1 MDLSTIALLL
11 VHFLGHSDFVT
22 RERATT
28 ELRRLGPV
36 ALPALEY
43 GCRHEDPEIAH
54 RAGLLRRELWLAE
67 IERLP
72 MPWIDCLP
80 ETMEWVSWPE
90 EGGTRR
96 FNKAAF
102 EGYYLY
108 VASRAGHKSTGPDWP
123 MFFEATRTMC
133 RDLITNGEPLPNVL
147 ATLDVMWQKHLRWN
161 TATGRYDLPPP
172 EQIGAPKAEK

>member
-1 MDLSTIALLL
+1 MLDLSIALLL

-54 RAGLLRRELWLAE
+54 RAGLLRRELWLAD
-67 IERLP
+67 L
-72 MPWIDCLP
+72 
-80 ETMEWVSWPE
+80 
-90 EGGTRR
+90 TRR
-96 FNKAAF
+96 SALRFPWLDCIPDPPVSTWDGTDHYAIL
-102 EGYYLY
+102 GHYLTR
-108 VASRAGHKSTGPDWP
+108 AHQAGHVAVSPIWVDYREG
-123 MFFEATRTMC
+123 MRLLC
-133 RDLITNGEPLPNVL
+133 LDLIANGASL
-147 ATLDVMWQKHLRWN
+147 ADVEKMLLVAWEKHLRWN

-172 EQIGAPKAEK
+172 EAIGAPPEKK